1 MARVKSADRILLEG
15 KLPALK
21 KDYLSGLSTIKLTE
35 KYLPNFEGRSS
46 TTLETVIKDMIAGKL
61 PTKITKTE
69 LNKRPQIIGTTAKGF
84 SPAKIILN
92 NPKAKA
98 EFIKFANA
106 KGNTVLMSMEEAGK
120 IAKKYAPKDVKISG
134 YTSRA
139 GFMDSGLRDLITK
152 KVQLGSNPEGE
163 VNTAE
168 SIKKAK
174 QKRDSRIKI
183 TAPFKATGTPK
194 FAFHHIM
201 PIGGEVPLTT
211 NDIAIINQRMNSA
224 LGTYNKQLNSIADG
238 ISNAYNKQPPD
249 LKRIDRLNKA
259 GESIVRK
266 AVKELP
272 KEYRNLIGFNKLQP
286 VFDEYGTVINLSPER
301 VGGVNQKTPGIKL
314 EELNKEQAKALRKQI
329 KDDALSLE
337 KSTTTGKKFPKGKVG
352 LAAAALA
359 GITGAAVAD
368 EPPIKY
374 NDELGAFVDPLNDE
388 KVSQATMLDWAANN
402 PMPTAA
408 IASAPL
414 LSKTVRKGT
423 GKLLSGLLKTLGS
436 PTAAAGFA
444 GLTIKE
450 NLEKGKSIPDAV
462 IDPLVGVELLFPELA
477 KRATTS
483 PTGTG
488 LLSKAGRFLLNPIP
502 RVAAA
507 MTPVGMGITALG
519 IGKELYNAAQAEQ
532 DRINAFTPEERE
544 DYFAEQQELMDV
556 SA

>member
-1 MARVKSADRILLEG
+1 MAIFKSADRILLEG

-69 LNKRPQIIGTTAKGF
+69 LSKRPRIIGATAKGI

-92 NPKAKA
+92 NPKAKS

-120 IAKKYAPKDVKISG
+120 IAKKYAPKGVKVSG
-134 YTSRA
+134 YASRT

-168 SIKKAK
+168 NLKKAK
-174 QKRDSRIKI
+174 EKRDSRIKI
-183 TAPFKATGTPK
+183 TAPFKAAGTSK

-224 LGTYNKQLNSIADG
+224 LGNYNRQLNSIADG

-259 GESIVRK
+259 GESVVRK

-286 VFDEYGTVINLSPER
+286 VFDEYGTVINLTPER
-301 VGGVNQKTPGIKL
+301 VGGVNQKKPGIKL
-314 EELNKEQAKALRKQI
+314 EELTKEQATALRKQI
-329 KDDALSLE
+329 KTDALSLE
-337 KSTTTGKKFPKGKVG
+337 KSTTKDKIFSGKNFSKGKVG

-368 EPPIKY
+368 EPIKY
-374 NDELGAFVDPLNDE
+374 NDEIGAFVDPLNDE
-388 KVSQATMLDWAANN
+388 KVS
-402 PMPTAA
+402 P
-408 IASAPL
+408 
-414 LSKTVRKGT
+414 
-423 GKLLSGLLKTLGS
+423 
-436 PTAAAGFA
+436 
-444 GLTIKE
+444 
-450 NLEKGKSIPDAV
+450 
-462 IDPLVGVELLFPELA
+462 
-477 KRATTS
+477 
-483 PTGTG
+483 
-488 LLSKAGRFLLNPIP
+488 P
-502 RVAAA
+502 R
-507 MTPVGMGITALG
+507 
-519 IGKELYNAAQAEQ
+519 
-532 DRINAFTPEERE
+532 
-544 DYFAEQQELMDV
+544 
-556 SA
+556 S